1 MIKCNFIRLS
11 YFGKHKLPFIR
22 EMMKFT
28 GLLFLLISGM
38 LRAQSFTLPEQE
50 KTYYDVVEW
59 KGVGALVLSKIP
71 TEPRAQ
77 VKVTMVQ
84 GEGKSTWEQVF
95 NPMVEEVY
103 YIAEEGGKYVYFLES
118 LEPKSG
124 KIFFHQVS
132 IAGNVKSTNTVFKP
146 ALDKLGKYNLED
158 MTVVDILNT
167 DKSLVYLFRHEN
179 KEKKTYSTIAVSMTH
194 HNFLCY
200 ATLISENV
208 AASSKIE
215 DMVSWYVAGENAE
228 NIVYA
233 ARTHASKG
241 SGWNVKEVSPKGV
254 EVNTFTI
261 SNNGLNF
268 MEHSRVGFGRR
279 GSALLNRVEPL
290 EKGTLIYA
298 NGRYYVSGIELNGTN
313 ASLTTYVWENDKW
326 NKVASSPLKNYQAKK
341 GISMGYMP
349 TKEGIGLFVKQQ
361 VGEGHFHYFNNT
373 EGTIGSN
380 IQQQTSNPSRM
391 LNVENPA
398 NFVVALT
405 DKWLWLDRK
414 QFPVKG
420 ILNLAYTQ
428 R

>member
-1 MIKCNFIRLS
+1 
-11 YFGKHKLPFIR
+11 
-22 EMMKFT
+22 MMKWT
-28 GLLFLLISGM
+28 SLLFLLISGM
-38 LRAQSFTLPEQE
+38 LNAQNFTLPEHD
-50 KTYYDVVEW
+50 KTYYDVLEW

-71 TEPRAQ
+71 SEPRAQ

-84 GEGKSTWEQVF
+84 TEGKSTWEQVF
-95 NPMVEEVY
+95 NPMVDEVF

-200 ATLISENV
+200 ATVISENV

-241 SGWNVKEVSPKGV
+241 SGWNVKEVTPKGV
-254 EVNTFTI
+254 EVNSFTI
-261 SNNGLNF
+261 SNKGLNF
-268 MEHSRVGFGRR
+268 IEHSRVGFGRR

-298 NGRYYVSGIELNGTN
+298 NGHYYVTGVEVNGSI
-313 ASLTTYVWENDKW
+313 ASLNTYLWENDSWK
-326 NKVASSPLKNYQAKK
+326 KIATTALKSYQAKK
-341 GISMGYMP
+341 GISLGYLP
-349 TKEGIGLFVKQQ
+349 TKEGIGLYVKQQ
-361 VGEGHFHYFNNT
+361 VPEGHFHYFNQA
-373 EGTIGSN
+373 EGIVATSVL
-380 IQQQTSNPSRM
+380 QQTSNPSR
-391 LNVENPA
+391 LLSAENPA
-398 NFVVALT
+398 KFVVAFAE
-405 DKWLWLDRK
+405 KWLWVDRQ

-420 ILNLAYTQ
+420 ILNLGYSQ